1 MKCED
6 FIRLIDAYIDGELDQ
21 DTVSEMLD
29 HARECE
35 NCARE
40 LSAAEML
47 RDTLSGIDENI
58 VPPLPAQAAWR
69 NAIKAE
75 ARRKRMGRIYKICAS
90 AAAAV
95 VLMVGL
101 YAGLNAFD
109 NNAKQP
115 ETSVATEAGAGFVFV
130 ATDGSDAT
138 PAPAART
145 ISIADENEV
154 AGSTAS
160 VKLTAADPSAACE
173 SIISMADEFYGYSE
187 IQGGSDD
194 NVYLTA
200 YIPAESI
207 DQFVDSLGLVGEV
220 AEYRFNDAESTT
232 VTVTI
237 TIKTAE

>member
-69 NAIKAE
+69 NAVKAE
-75 ARRKRMGRIYKICAS
+75 ARKKRMGRIYKICAS

-101 YAGLNAFD
+101 YAGLDAFD

-115 ETSVATEAGAGFVFV
+115 ETSAATEAGAGFVFV

-145 ISIADENEV
+145 ISIADEN
-154 AGSTAS
+154 
-160 VKLTAADPSAACE
+160 AACE

-220 AEYRFNDAESTT
+220 AEYRFNDAESTN